1 MVAYIDL
8 IILLNWCFDS
18 LLLYWTSILLKRK
31 TSFRR
36 IVLGGGIGSI
46 LILFFF
52 SPFYNWANSVFVK
65 ILFSLLMIFITFGF
79 YRLKTFLKA
88 SAMFYFI
95 TFLTGGILLGFHFL
109 FSFEFLAADTTYFY
123 TPKSYGDPVS
133 WLFVLGGFPAAW
145 IYSKRI
151 FGEME
156 MTNLLHEGILN
167 VEIKIK
173 DCFLTC
179 TGFIDT
185 GNQLYEPIT
194 NTPVMILSVSQLQ
207 ERIPKDVMELLQE
220 TISSNNISKS
230 IHSSWGERM
239 HIIPYKVLGMD
250 QQLLIAFRPDWIQL
264 SIGDR
269 RGRIHR
275 GLVALT
281 LQTVSHDE
289 TYNCIVHPRMAASIQ
304 ARDAS

>member
-8 IILLNWCFDS
+8 IILLNWCFDC

-31 TSFRR
+31 IAFRR
-36 IVLGGGIGSI
+36 IVLGGAIGSV

-52 SPFYNWANSVFVK
+52 SPFYNLANSVLIK
-65 ILFSLLMIFITFGF
+65 IFFSLFMIFATFGF

-95 TFLTGGILLGFHFL
+95 TFLTGGILLGVHFL
-109 FSFEFLAADTTYFY
+109 FSFKFLAADTNLFFAT
-123 TPKSYGDPVS
+123 KSYGDPVS
-133 WLFVLGGFPAAW
+133 WLFVVGGFPTAW
-145 IYSKRI
+145 MYSKRI

-156 MTNLLHEGILN
+156 MTNLLHDGIVN

-173 DCFLTC
+173 DCFLSC
-179 TGFIDT
+179 AGLIDT

-194 NTPVMILSVSQLQ
+194 NTPVMILSVAQCQ
-207 ERIPKDVMELLQE
+207 ERIPKDVLELLQE
-220 TISSNNISKS
+220 NISSTNISKS

-239 HIIPYKVLGMD
+239 HIIPYKVLGVE

-264 SIGDR
+264 SLGDK
-269 RGRIHR
+269 RGRVHK

-281 LQTVSHDE
+281 LQTVSHDGA
-289 TYNCIVHPRMAASIQ
+289 YNCIVHPHMASSLQ
-304 ARDAS
+304 ARDVS